1 MGPHPRLNIPS
12 LKVICLVVLKM
23 YDNVHLNI
31 FRFSLNGFA
40 QLIRVG
46 NSLRKNGSESVFIA
60 KFTHFN
66 IALTYLSILN
76 SRPEIYSREV
86 NDCIMIN
93 YFDIQ

>member
-1 MGPHPRLNIPS
+1 
-12 LKVICLVVLKM
+12 M
-23 YDNVHLNI
+23 YDN
-31 FRFSLNGFA
+31 LNGFA

-46 NSLRKNGSESVFIA
+46 NFITQNWSESVFIA

-66 IALTYLSILN
+66 LALTDLSILN